1 MRYIQLNGPVPGP
14 RSRALLERR
23 TQAVLAGVSTLHP
36 LFAAEASGPTVT
48 DVDGNRFL
56 DFAGGI
62 GVMNAGHADPRVTQA
77 IAEQAARFTHV
88 CFQVMGYEGYV
99 AVAETLA
106 DITPGAFLKRALL
119 LSTGAEAV
127 ENAVKIARGYT
138 RRGAVL
144 CFEHA
149 FHGRTLLA
157 LTLTGKASPYR
168 QGFGPFAPEVY
179 RLPYPYAYRG
189 IAAPDSF
196 EEALRT
202 IVAPTDLAAIIIEP
216 VLGEGGF
223 VVPPPGFLP
232 ALRAFADAHG
242 IVLIVDEVQS
252 GFGRTGTLFA
262 CEQAGVEPDLITLA
276 KSLAGGLPLAAVVGR
291 AEIMDAIPPGGVGG
305 TFAGNPVACAAAEQ
319 AIAIIRDVV
328 ARGDAARL
336 GARLR
341 QRLDALAAAHPLI
354 GDVRGLGVMQ
364 AMELV
369 RHRDTKEPAPR
380 ETAEVVRRAR
390 ALGLLLFPA
399 GTSSNVIRF
408 LLPITTPHDAL
419 DEGLDVLAQVFDEM
433 GSRVR

>member
-1 MRYIQLNGPVPGP
+1 MGYIELNGPVPGP

-23 TQAVLAGVSTLHP
+23 MQAVLAGVSTLHP

-48 DVDGNRFL
+48 DIDGNRFL

-62 GVMNAGHADPRVTQA
+62 GVMNVGHGDPRVTQA
-77 IAEQAARFTHV
+77 IADQAALFTHV

-99 AVAETLA
+99 EVAETLA
-106 DITPGAFLKRALL
+106 DITPGPFLKRALL
-119 LSTGAEAV
+119 LSTGAEAI

-157 LTLTGKASPYR
+157 LTLTGKAMPYKPR
-168 QGFGPFAPEVY
+168 FGPFAPEVY

-189 IAAPDSF
+189 IEPPESF

-202 IVAPTDLAAIIIEP
+202 IVVPTDLAAIVVEP

-223 VVPPPGFLP
+223 VVPPPAFLP
-232 ALRAFADAHG
+232 SLRAFADEHG

-262 CEQAGVEPDLITLA
+262 CEQVGVEPDLIALA
-276 KSLAGGLPLAAVVGR
+276 KSMAGGLPLAAVVGR
-291 AEIMDAIPPGGVGG
+291 ADIMDAIPPGGVGG
-305 TFAGNPVACAAAEQ
+305 TFAGNPVSCAAALK
-319 AIAIIRDVV
+319 AIAIVRDVV
-328 ARGDAARL
+328 ESGDAARL

-341 QRLDALAAAHPLI
+341 ERLEALAAAHPLI
-354 GDVRGLGVMQ
+354 GDVRGLGAMQ
-364 AMELV
+364 AVELV
-369 RHRDTKEPAPR
+369 RRRDTKEPAPR
-380 ETAEVVRRAR
+380 ETAEIVRRAR

-408 LLPITTPHDAL
+408 LMPITTPLDAL
-419 DEGLDVLAQVFDEM
+419 DEGLDVLARVFDEVPA
-433 GSRVR
+433 G